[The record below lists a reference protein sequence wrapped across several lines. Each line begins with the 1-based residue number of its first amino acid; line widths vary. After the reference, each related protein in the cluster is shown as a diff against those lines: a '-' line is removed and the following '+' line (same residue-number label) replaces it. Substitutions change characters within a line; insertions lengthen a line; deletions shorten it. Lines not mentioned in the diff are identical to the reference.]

1 MNTEQTSKNVF
12 MNTQGVEDNNGLCT
26 SKTRITCVTIIV
38 LSLFS
43 KSLTL

>member
-1 MNTEQTSKNVF
+1 MIDNIRNQS
-12 MNTQGVEDNNGLCT
+12 QGVEDNNGLCS